1 MFNVHLYNSN
11 SKQNALAVNKGERR
25 EIPGGITVERL
36 KGYLPA
42 AVRFCLENEMGRS
55 QWNDPVQMPI

>member
-1 MFNVHLYNSN
+1 MFNVHLYNSK

-25 EIPGGITVERL
+25 EIPGGLTVERQ

-42 AVRFCLENEMGRS
+42 AVRFCTENEMGRS
-55 QWNDPVQMPI
+55 QLKDPVRMPI